1 MNDFLVALT
10 SVFVLGVVTTIQPC
24 PLSINISIVSLITGT
39 PYEQKS
45 FFRAVTGFLMGY
57 LLAFLVLALIIT
69 HSLVAFSTLSL
80 FLQKSFG
87 AFLGPVL
94 IVVGMIVSK
103 MIDLNKFY
111 KGISLERNLWLVSGA
126 FFPSLLLGS
135 LLALSFCP
143 STASIFFGIMV
154 PFSLKHEAPIVF
166 PLVYS
171 AGAVLPLVAISVLA
185 RRGLSGL
192 LPKFWLKLLP
202 QIAGSILIVIGIYI
216 TLRQLYF

>member
-1 MNDFLVALT
+1 MNDFLVALA

-24 PLSINISIVSLITGT
+24 PLSINISILSLITGA
-39 PYEQKS
+39 PYEQKN
-45 FFRAVTGFLMGY
+45 FFRAVTGFLLGY
-57 LLAFLVLALIIT
+57 LLAFLVLSLIIT
-69 HSLVAFSTLSL
+69 QSLVAFSTLSL
-80 FLQKSFG
+80 FLQLTFS

-94 IVVGMIVSK
+94 IVVGMIISK

-111 KGISLERNLWLVSGA
+111 KSISLERNLWLVSGA

-154 PFSLKHEAPIVF
+154 PVSVKHEAPIIF

-171 AGAVLPLVAISVLA
+171 AGAVVPLVAISILV

-192 LPKFWLKLLP
+192 LPQFWLKLLP
-202 QIAGSILIVIGIYI
+202 QIAGGILIVVGIYI